1 MAAPL
6 RGACGPRGGVAV
18 RARRVKA
25 PKGPRSLCARCKGDC
40 TDAEHALTREQG
52 AALGLDADTALV
64 CLGCLRQVR
73 P

>member
-1 MAAPL
+1 MK
-6 RGACGPRGGVAV
+6 
-18 RARRVKA
+18 ARKAKA
-25 PKGPRSLCARCKGDC
+25 PKAPRSRCARCKGDC

-52 AALGLDADTALV
+52 VALGLDADTALV